1 MIVSHAF
8 YAPCKLIQKLMEIRG
23 HEILFITLR
32 RSKTKNQFRS
42 ESMLYLK
49 ESARKSTGV
58 NLRKRDSWSATRFL
72 LYLGHKRGVIVPS
85 VPWGRPW
92 KLGLR
97 IVAWSKSRM
106 FSEESLGK
114 INLKL
119 FRNVSVHEFYRL
131 KALITLEQVN
141 TTNITEWSEKK

>member
-8 YAPCKLIQKLMEIRG
+8 YAPCKLIQKLIEIRG

-58 NLRKRDSWSATRFL
+58 NLRKRDPV
-72 LYLGHKRGVIVPS
+72 GGGGGVVPYI
-85 VPWGRPW
+85 GYI
-92 KLGLR
+92 GL
-97 IVAWSKSRM
+97 M
-106 FSEESLGK
+106 
-114 INLKL
+114 
-119 FRNVSVHEFYRL
+119 
-131 KALITLEQVN
+131 
-141 TTNITEWSEKK
+141 

>member
-8 YAPCKLIQKLMEIRG
+8 YAPCKLIQKLIEIRG

-58 NLRKRDSWSATRFL
+58 NFASETHNLQRVFRPGW
-72 LYLGHKRGVIVPS
+72 RGGGGGGGGGGVVPYI
-85 VPWGRPW
+85 GYI
-92 KLGLR
+92 GL
-97 IVAWSKSRM
+97 I
-106 FSEESLGK
+106 
-114 INLKL
+114 
-119 FRNVSVHEFYRL
+119 
-131 KALITLEQVN
+131 
-141 TTNITEWSEKK
+141 